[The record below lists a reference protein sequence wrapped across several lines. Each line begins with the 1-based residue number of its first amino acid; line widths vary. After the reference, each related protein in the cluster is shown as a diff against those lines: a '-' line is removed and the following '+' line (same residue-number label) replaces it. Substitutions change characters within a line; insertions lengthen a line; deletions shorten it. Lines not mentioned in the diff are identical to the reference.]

1 MERPHSHHASVRASP
16 RLRRNLAFAVVPF
29 VVATAVGLV
38 LLRPTGELPE
48 TPFAGPPPEIFAAT
62 VLQTEETECE
72 GLPVEGFRC
81 WIVQAWLEEGPDAEE
96 VVTLDL
102 AGGAGTRHV
111 SEGDGIL
118 VGFSPESPPEQQYY
132 FVDYDRASPLIWLA
146 LLFGAMVIALSRWR
160 GLAALAGL
168 GVTFVILLMFIL
180 PAILEGRSPLAVAIV
195 GAAAIMF
202 VTLYLAHGLNVKTT
216 TAILG
221 TLASLT
227 LTGLLAFLF
236 IQLSRFTGL
245 GSEEAAFLQVSAAQV
260 NLQGLLLAGIIIGA
274 LGVMDD
280 VTVTQ
285 ASAVWE
291 LHVANPRYGPKDLFN
306 SALRIGRDHI
316 AATVNTL
323 VLAYA
328 GAAMP
333 LLILF
338 SLTDQAMSELLTREV
353 IAEEIVRTLV
363 GSIGLVASV
372 PITTGLAAL
381 VVTADRRPA
390 AAARTRAPAPEPE
403 LGLEVE
409 GPEAK
414 PEGTRRPPAEPEGMV
429 EEDWAR
435 PKAEREWREGL

>member
-1 MERPHSHHASVRASP
+1 MSHAHIHGTGAKASP
-16 RLRRNLAFAVVPF
+16 RLRRKLTFVMVPF

-38 LLRPTGELPE
+38 LLRPTGDLPE
-48 TPFAGPPPEIFAAT
+48 TPIAGPPPEVFAAT
-62 VLQTEETECE
+62 VLATEETDCE

-81 WIVQAWLEEGPDAEE
+81 WLVQAWLEEGPDAEE
-96 VVTLDL
+96 IVTLEL
-102 AGGAGTRHV
+102 ASGQGTRHA
-111 SEGDGIL
+111 SEGDAII
-118 VGFSPESPPEQQYY
+118 VGYSPESPPEQRYY

-146 LLFGAMVIALSRWR
+146 VLFGAMVIALSRWR

-168 GVTFVILLMFIL
+168 GMTFVILLLFIL

-280 VTVTQ
+280 VTITQ

-291 LHVANPRYGPKDLFN
+291 LHIANPRYGSKDLFA

-338 SLTDQAMSELLTREV
+338 SLSDQAMAELLTREV

-363 GSIGLVASV
+363 GSIGLGASV
-372 PITTGLAAL
+372 PITTALTAA
-381 VVTADRRPA
+381 VVSGERAGRRGEGSG
-390 AAARTRAPAPEPE
+390 RTRF
-403 LGLEVE
+403 
-409 GPEAK
+409 
-414 PEGTRRPPAEPEGMV
+414 
-429 EEDWAR
+429 
-435 PKAEREWREGL
+435 EREWFDQDVSRD